1 MGVRTSAFGW
11 TELYI
16 IFDIDPSVLEPLLAR
31 AVGALQRFESEIIL
45 ICSQAD
51 LINPLDR

>member
-1 MGVRTSAFGW
+1 MGVRTSAVGW

-31 AVGALQRFESEIIL
+31 VVGGFAALRKRNNF
-45 ICSQAD
+45 D
-51 LINPLDR
+51 LLPG